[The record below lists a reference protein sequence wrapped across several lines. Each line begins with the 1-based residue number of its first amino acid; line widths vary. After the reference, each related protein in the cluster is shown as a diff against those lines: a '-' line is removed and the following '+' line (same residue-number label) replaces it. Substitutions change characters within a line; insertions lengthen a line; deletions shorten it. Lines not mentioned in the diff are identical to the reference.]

1 MGKEKSLYL
10 NGKKKFFQSVEKN
23 PQTVVVIGNG

>member
-1 MGKEKSLYL
+1 MEKEKSLYL
-10 NGKKKFFQSVEKN
+10 NGKNFFQSVEKT